1 MKNKIFTKLIFL
13 ITFIVSI
20 ANANEFIIE
29 SSEIEIL
36 NKGEITQARNGV
48 KIISSDGIEIT
59 ARDLIYNKKK
69 SILKIYGNVKINDK
83 NNNIISH
90 GEEFIY
96 YKNEEKIISNGE
108 TKTKIQN
115 EYFLESENLIYER
128 NLSQIYSENKSKI
141 EDLNNNIFFA
151 DKFKLNTDTYILKAK
166 NLSLYDNLKN
176 QYYLNFAVV
185 NLKENKFLGS
195 DIFIDFEDSL
205 FGNSQ
210 NNPRLKANSMISENN
225 ETKMFKG
232 NFTTCNQKDDKC
244 PPWSIHAEEV
254 IHKKKEKKI
263 EYKNA
268 WLKIYNKPVLYF
280 PYFFHPDPTVKRQSG
295 FLMPTF
301 HTSNN
306 SGTSLQIPY
315 YKVISERKDFT
326 FYPRLFFNDEI
337 LLQTEYRQANKDS
350 DLILDFSVNKDSDS
364 TKNHLFADLTS
375 KNQNKSIGFHL
386 ETVSNDTYLKEK
398 NIKSLILNDNS
409 ALHSYINYNSFDND
423 SSLEVTFE
431 IFENLNKQKSNRY
444 EYIFPNFDYEKN
456 LNDSGEMYGELT
468 LNTRGYN
475 KNYNSNIDES
485 ILINDIVLNSFT
497 YADSAIDGLQ
507 NNYKLLLRN
516 INSNSDNSTNF
527 RQGEDLKL
535 LSTVIFE
542 SSLPLKKEN
551 EKFNNYLTPKFAARY
566 SPNSTKNNSNSE
578 KAIVYENIYSL
589 DRIDDTAVEGGESL
603 TLGLE
608 YSSRNKRDEDF
619 LNFSIANILRFN
631 ENSDLPKI
639 NSTHDKRSDFIG
651 SLEIIPSKF
660 FDLSYKFSL
669 DNKLESSKYDL
680 IKTNININNFVTSF
694 EFLEEDNLL
703 NENSYLKNIS
713 KYKFSDNYS
722 ISFEASKNLDKNITD
737 YYNLI
742 YEYENDC
749 LTAAIEYNK
758 NYYSDGTLKPDE
770 NILFSIKIIPFGKIN
785 SPALAK

>member
-1 MKNKIFTKLIFL
+1 
-13 ITFIVSI
+13 
-20 ANANEFIIE
+20 
-29 SSEIEIL
+29 
-36 NKGEITQARNGV
+36 
-48 KIISSDGIEIT
+48 
-59 ARDLIYNKKK
+59 
-69 SILKIYGNVKINDK
+69 
-83 NNNIISH
+83 
-90 GEEFIY
+90 
-96 YKNEEKIISNGE
+96 
-108 TKTKIQN
+108 
-115 EYFLESENLIYER
+115 
-128 NLSQIYSENKSKI
+128 
-141 EDLNNNIFFA
+141 
-151 DKFKLNTDTYILKAK
+151 
-166 NLSLYDNLKN
+166 
-176 QYYLNFAVV
+176 
-185 NLKENKFLGS
+185 
-195 DIFIDFEDSL
+195 
-205 FGNSQ
+205 
-210 NNPRLKANSMISENN
+210 
-225 ETKMFKG
+225 
-232 NFTTCNQKDDKC
+232 
-244 PPWSIHAEEV
+244 
-254 IHKKKEKKI
+254 
-263 EYKNA
+263 
-268 WLKIYNKPVLYF
+268 
-280 PYFFHPDPTVKRQSG
+280 
-295 FLMPTF
+295 
-301 HTSNN
+301 
-306 SGTSLQIPY
+306 
-315 YKVISERKDFT
+315 
-326 FYPRLFFNDEI
+326 
-337 LLQTEYRQANKDS
+337 
-350 DLILDFSVNKDSDS
+350 
-364 TKNHLFADLTS
+364 
-375 KNQNKSIGFHL
+375 
-386 ETVSNDTYLKEK
+386 
-398 NIKSLILNDNS
+398 
-409 ALHSYINYNSFDND
+409 
-423 SSLEVTFE
+423 
-431 IFENLNKQKSNRY
+431 
-444 EYIFPNFDYEKN
+444 
-456 LNDSGEMYGELT
+456 MYGELT

-516 INSNSDNSTNF
+516 INSSSDNSTNF

-551 EKFNNYLTPKFAARY
+551 EKFNNYLTPKFSARY

-608 YSSRNKRDEDF
+608 YSSRNKKDEDF
-619 LNFSIANILRFN
+619 FNFSIANILRFN

-639 NSTHDKRSDFIG
+639 NSTHDKRSYFIG

-660 FDLSYKFSL
+660 FDLSYKFAL

-703 NENSYLKNIS
+703 NENSYLKNVS
-713 KYKFSDNYS
+713 KYEFSENYS